1 MLVQMTQ
8 LTHTLISYFSK
19 IWSPSMGD
27 DDAPIFWER
36 KAKVAKSLTH

>member
-1 MLVQMTQ
+1 MQVLSSRDSFEDEPWAM
-8 LTHTLISYFSK
+8 
-19 IWSPSMGD
+19 